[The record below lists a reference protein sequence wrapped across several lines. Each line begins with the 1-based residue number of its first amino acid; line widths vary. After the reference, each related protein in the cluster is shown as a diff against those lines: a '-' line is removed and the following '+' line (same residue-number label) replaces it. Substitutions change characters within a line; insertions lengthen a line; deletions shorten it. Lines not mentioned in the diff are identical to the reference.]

1 MLETLTKDEL
11 RLKIIS
17 LLKDDN
23 RTLGQ
28 LGTIYE
34 EIEIVESAGV
44 TQSNWQLSLNTEA
57 DLTEAAKDA
66 VRDAAE
72 AAQTKWRID
81 LPYLGSSAHR
91 MF

>member
-17 LLKDDN
+17 LLQDDN

-81 LPYLGSSAHR
+81 LSYLGSSAHR